1 MYLEYG
7 VNDKR
12 YREGFRVEL
21 MEFDTA
27 IQARFYLQTLL
38 MDNKLSHNC
47 KIYLESKEIKFEDLF
62 R

>member
-21 MEFDTA
+21 MEFDSS

-38 MDNKLSHNC
+38 MDNKLSQFC
-47 KIYLESKEIKFEDLF
+47 KIYLDSKEINIEDLL

>member
-47 KIYLESKEIKFEDLF
+47 KIYLDRKADRNEKL
-62 R
+62 